1 MFPWILCCILLI
13 VVFFLITKIIF
24 IEKSIDEIHTEFQER
39 LSSDTNTLI
48 DISSSDPH
56 LRKLA
61 SEINIQLRLLRK
73 ERHRYQQ
80 GDLELKEAITNIS
93 HDLRTPLTAINGY
106 LDLLEREEK
115 SETVHCYL
123 SQIQNRTDVLK
134 NLTEEYFG
142 EIEREEDLID
152 IHDLNVEIVSFTDNN
167 GKKHRRGYKPKDR
180 YTLKELLKR
189 IIEVRGDGGDFND
202 IDTSDIE
209 SMESLFNDNKT
220 FNGDITGWNV
230 SSVRDMNN
238 MFYNAISFNQP
249 IGKWKFPKVENMKYM
264 FYGATSFNQPIG
276 DWEFPKVTDMS
287 GMFYD
292 AKSFNQPI
300 GDWKFPNVT
309 DMSSMFME
317 ATSFNRPIGNWKFP
331 NVENMNSMFWDAL
344 SFNQDISKWK
354 FPNVENMSGM
364 FSGASSFNQ
373 PIGDWE
379 FPNVTD
385 MRNMFSNATSFNQD
399 LSKWDLK
406 GKKKT
411 KIFYG
416 CPIKKEYKPKMK

>member
-134 NLTEEYFG
+134 NLTEELFRYSVVTSFP
-142 EIEREEDLID
+142 
-152 IHDLNVEIVSFTDNN
+152 VSYTHLDV
-167 GKKHRRGYKPKDR
+167 YKR
-180 YTLKELLKR
+180 QVS
-189 IIEVRGDGGDFND
+189 VRC
-202 IDTSDIE
+202 
-209 SMESLFNDNKT
+209 
-220 FNGDITGWNV
+220 
-230 SSVRDMNN
+230 SSVLPRSPRSTSV
-238 MFYNAISFNQP
+238 YPAAR
-249 IGKWKFPKVENMKYM
+249 MKL
-264 FYGATSFNQPIG
+264 
-276 DWEFPKVTDMS
+276 K
-287 GMFYD
+287 
-292 AKSFNQPI
+292 KSSCN
-300 GDWKFPNVT
+300 T
-309 DMSSMFME
+309 
-317 ATSFNRPIGNWKFP
+317 
-331 NVENMNSMFWDAL
+331 L
-344 SFNQDISKWK
+344 
-354 FPNVENMSGM
+354 
-364 FSGASSFNQ
+364 
-373 PIGDWE
+373 
-379 FPNVTD
+379 
-385 MRNMFSNATSFNQD
+385 
-399 LSKWDLK
+399 
-406 GKKKT
+406 
-411 KIFYG
+411 
-416 CPIKKEYKPKMK
+416 